1 MLCDNVKRD
10 KLIILFDELVVR
22 FKTEEEAVAV
32 ANDTSAGLAGM
43 FLISKDLLSILFPLS
58 FYFI

>member
-1 MLCDNVKRD
+1 ML
-10 KLIILFDELVVR
+10 IR

-43 FLISKDLLSILFPLS
+43 SLISKDSLSILFPLS
-58 FYFI
+58 FYFS